1 MRYLRCRRRLL
12 LGSPQNFS
20 SDDNLFF
27 YTSGD
32 NNVVR
37 LIQPTPDSAYTM
49 ESYITDEDVVNTMVD
64 DILEAMELK
73 NGKICDASD
82 SRCVRRYEMDD
93 ETYSLSDGLE
103 QNTRD

>member
-49 ESYITDEDVVNTMVD
+49 ESYIKDEDVV
-64 DILEAMELK
+64 DIMGYDVLDPMELK
-73 NGKICDASD
+73 NVKICDDSD
-82 SRCVRRYEMDD
+82 SSGGEEHEMDD
-93 ETYSLSDGLE
+93 DT
-103 QNTRD
+103 